1 MSNPTTKDISNSSKI
16 SFPPLYNLTLEILI
30 IFYLQSVN
38 QTRLYYTV

>member
-1 MSNPTTKDISNSSKI
+1 MSNQITKDINSSKL
-16 SFPPLYNLTLEILI
+16 SFPPFYNLTLEILI